1 MKKNR
6 GICYVMVLCI
16 LIASLC
22 ISCKEKESKADRVK
36 DLDFTV
42 VQEANIPEE
51 LLQIINEKKQSPF
64 KLKYTSTDNEYL
76 YIAVGYG
83 TQNTGGYSISVD
95 DLYLATN
102 AIYIDTNLIGPS
114 KEEEVTT
121 ALTYPYV
128 VVKLPYQEENVV
140 FK

>member
-1 MKKNR
+1 MRKNR
-6 GICYVMVLCI
+6 PICYLMVLCI
-16 LIASLC
+16 MVLTIC
-22 ISCKEKESKADRVK
+22 CSCQTEKREEERVK
-36 DLDFTV
+36 DLEFTV
-42 VQEANIPEE
+42 VPESNIPEE
-51 LLQIINEKKQSPF
+51 LLQIINEKKESPF
-64 KLKYTSTDNEYL
+64 KLRYTSTDNEYL

-95 DLYLATN
+95 DLYLTSN

-114 KEEEVTT
+114 KDEGVTQVH
-121 ALTYPYV
+121 TYPYI

>member
-1 MKKNR
+1 MRKNR
-6 GICYVMVLCI
+6 SICYIMILCI
-16 LIASLC
+16 LLASVC
-22 ISCKEKESKADRVK
+22 CSCQTQKGKADRVK

-42 VQEANIPEE
+42 VQETNIPEE
-51 LLQIINEKKQSPF
+51 LLQIINEKKESPF

-95 DLYLATN
+95 DLYLTTN

-114 KEEEVTT
+114 KDEAVTT
-121 ALTYPYV
+121 VLTYPYV